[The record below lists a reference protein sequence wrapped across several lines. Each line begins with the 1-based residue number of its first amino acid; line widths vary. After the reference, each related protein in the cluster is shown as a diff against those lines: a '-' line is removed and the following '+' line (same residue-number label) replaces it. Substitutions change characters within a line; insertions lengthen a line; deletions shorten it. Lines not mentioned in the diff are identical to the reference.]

1 MPTYSVSGN
10 IYQGGVA
17 SSTGLVGAT
26 ISWTGAASG
35 STTSGA
41 AGAWTT
47 PSTLVNG
54 TYYFV
59 VSYSVGGTW
68 DFGDITSGQ
77 ANQGNLYTAVV
88 SGANITGVNFVGQ
101 IPGWIGRDDPSG
113 TYLTGVDAYIGK
125 GSPASG
131 WIPASLIAPP
141 TTGQGYPRGY
151 QQ

>member
-26 ISWTGAASG
+26 ISWTGTASG

-88 SGANITGVNFVGQ
+88 SGANITGV
-101 IPGWIGRDDPSG
+101 
-113 TYLTGVDAYIGK
+113 DAYIGK

-131 WIPASLIAPP
+131 WIPPQ
-141 TTGQGYPRGY
+141 TGGAARSGPNVLV
-151 QQ
+151 